1 MIPEYKTIL
10 YATDL
15 TANAAFALRH
25 AIGIARKYDAKVK
38 VLHVL
43 AEVDAAV
50 INYVATVMGEDR
62 LADFEVQHH
71 KEVAE
76 EIKKRIEVFAADEL
90 DSRDDDLKRIVGIE
104 ARHGNPIAE
113 ILEAADE
120 CNADLIV
127 VGSHGKGRVAY
138 AFLGSVAE
146 KLLRKSHRPVL
157 VVPLEKT

>member
-15 TANAAFALRH
+15 TPNAAFALRH
-25 AIGIARKYDAKVK
+25 AIGIARKYDAQVK

-43 AEVDAAV
+43 AEVDASV
-50 INYVATVMGEDR
+50 VNYVATVMGEDR
-62 LADFEVQHH
+62 LADFELQHH
-71 KEVAE
+71 KEVAD
-76 EIKKRIEVFAADEL
+76 EIKKRIESFASAEL
-90 DSRDDDLKRIVGIE
+90 NSDSKDLDRIVGIT

-113 ILEAADE
+113 ILEEADE
-120 CNADLIV
+120 CDADLIV
-127 VGSHGKGRVAY
+127 VGSHGKGALSY

-157 VVPLEKT
+157 VVPLEK

>member
-15 TANAAFALRH
+15 TPNAAFALRH
-25 AIGIARKYDAKVK
+25 AVGIARKYDAKVK

-43 AEVDAAV
+43 AEVDASV
-50 INYVATVMGEDR
+50 VNYVATVMGEDR
-62 LADFEVQHH
+62 LADFELQHH
-71 KEVAE
+71 KEVAN
-76 EIKKRIEVFAADEL
+76 EIKKRIESFASAEL
-90 DSRDDDLKRIVGIE
+90 NSDSKDLDRIVAIE

-113 ILEAADE
+113 ILEEADE
-120 CNADLIV
+120 CDADLIV
-127 VGSHGKGRVAY
+127 VGSHGKGALSY

-157 VVPLEKT
+157 VVPLEK

>member
-15 TANAAFALRH
+15 TPNAAFALRH
-25 AIGIARKYDAKVK
+25 AIGIARKYDAQVK

-43 AEVDAAV
+43 AEVDASV
-50 INYVATVMGEDR
+50 VNYVATVMGEDR
-62 LADFEVQHH
+62 LADFELQHH
-71 KEVAE
+71 KEVAD
-76 EIKKRIEVFAADEL
+76 EIKKRIESFASAEL
-90 DSRDDDLKRIVGIE
+90 NSDSKDLDRIVGIA

-113 ILEAADE
+113 ILEEADE
-120 CNADLIV
+120 CGADLIV
-127 VGSHGKGRVAY
+127 VGSHGKGALSY

-157 VVPLEKT
+157 VVPLEK

>member
-15 TANAAFALRH
+15 TPNAAFALRH
-25 AIGIARKYDAKVK
+25 AIGIARKYDATVK

-43 AEVDAAV
+43 AEVDASV
-50 INYVATVMGEDR
+50 VNYVSTVMGEDR
-62 LADFEVQHH
+62 LADFELQHH
-71 KEVAE
+71 KEVAD
-76 EIKKRIEVFAADEL
+76 EIKKRIESFASTEL
-90 DSRDDDLKRIVGIE
+90 NSDSKDLDRIVGIE

-113 ILEAADE
+113 ILEEADE
-120 CNADLIV
+120 CDADLIV
-127 VGSHGKGRVAY
+127 VGSHGKGALSY

-157 VVPLEKT
+157 VVPLEK

>member
-43 AEVDAAV
+43 AEVDASV
-50 INYVATVMGEDR
+50 VNYVATVMGEDR
-62 LADFEVQHH
+62 LADFELQHH
-71 KEVAE
+71 KEVAD
-76 EIKKRIEVFAADEL
+76 EIKKRIETFASAEL
-90 DSRDDDLKRIVGIE
+90 NSDSKDLDRIVGIV

-113 ILEAADE
+113 ILEEADE
-120 CNADLIV
+120 CGADLIV
-127 VGSHGKGRVAY
+127 VGSHGKGALSY

-157 VVPLEKT
+157 VVPLEK

>member
-15 TANAAFALRH
+15 TPNAAFALRH

-43 AEVDAAV
+43 AEVDASV
-50 INYVATVMGEDR
+50 VNYVATVMGEDR
-62 LADFEVQHH
+62 LADFELQHH
-71 KEVAE
+71 KEVAN
-76 EIKKRIEVFAADEL
+76 EIKTRIESFASAEL
-90 DSRDDDLKRIVGIE
+90 NSDSKDLDRIVGIV

-113 ILEAADE
+113 ILEEADE
-120 CNADLIV
+120 CGADLIV
-127 VGSHGKGRVAY
+127 VGSHGKGALSY

-157 VVPLEKT
+157 VVPLEK